1 MRKKIHKNKN
11 FNSDSIINLVKKDD
25 NINFCRYDEN
35 EIDIQNND
43 YIDPGYLADEEIEFD
58 LDIKKK
64 FKNDDDEIE
73 IQSNINN
80 MVKNKDLSRILS
92 KIFNNSEKEIFDK
105 DNSNEL
111 KMDIEQK
118 NLSNNYENLLKKLE
132 LTKKCTIKS
141 SKIK

>member
-1 MRKKIHKNKN
+1 MRKKNHKNKN
-11 FNSDSIINLVKKDD
+11 FDSDISINLVEKDV
-25 NINFCRYDEN
+25 NINFCRYNEN

-64 FKNDDDEIE
+64 YKNDEIE
-73 IQSNINN
+73 IQPNINN

-105 DNSNEL
+105 DDSNEL